1 MLTTHEEA
9 KAMKIC
15 PNGRYVL
22 TGGSRGDIALWS
34 VKKREVTPEEVAQLL
49 G

>member
-1 MLTTHEEA
+1 
-9 KAMKIC
+9 MKLC

-34 VKKREVTPEEVAQLL
+34 LKKKEITAEEVAAMI
-49 G
+49 